1 MYGGGP
7 VQGYVVPPGG
17 APGYGIPPGPA
28 PGYGM
33 PPGGYGMPPGPAPGY
48 AMAPGMQSMEQ
59 LNYVTCLDPYVSLP
73 IGEEDSNFE
82 RGISD

>member
-1 MYGGGP
+1 
-7 VQGYVVPPGG
+7 
-17 APGYGIPPGPA
+17 
-28 PGYGM
+28 M